1 MKSKKI
7 DKETGEIEEIEIPES
22 DMIETVVDLG
32 NPRQNAVWKFNDK
45 RMLGYSNE
53 TKIEITASVRGVE
66 ISGRL
71 PSMDFDLVERFISV
85 LQEAWAHH
93 EIQKA
98 AYDDANAEL
107 ARHRK
112 EGWVNWNPPEHE
124 EGR

>member
-22 DMIETVVDLG
+22 DMIETVMDIG
-32 NPRQNAVWKFNDK
+32 NSRQNAVWKFNDK
-45 RMLGYSNE
+45 RMLGYAGT
-53 TKIEITASVRGVE
+53 TKVTITASVHGVE

-71 PSMDFDLVERFISV
+71 PSMDFDLVERFISA
-85 LQEAWAHH
+85 LREALAHH
-93 EIQKA
+93 AIQKA
-98 AYDDANAEL
+98 AYNVANAEL
-107 ARHRK
+107 AKHQA

>member
-7 DKETGEIEEIEIPES
+7 DKETGEIEEIEIPNS

-45 RMLGYSNE
+45 RMLGYAGK
-53 TKIEITASVRGVE
+53 TKVTITASVHGVE
-66 ISGRL
+66 ISGHL
-71 PSMDFDLVERFISV
+71 PSMDLVLIERFSEA
-85 LQEAWAHH
+85 LHEAWAHH

-107 ARHRK
+107 ARHQK
-112 EGWVNWNPPEHE
+112 EGWVNWITPGHE